1 MHLLWLLKL
10 MLAHLISDFM
20 IQPAEWVRDRQLKH
34 FRSIK
39 LYIHSFITAIVAL
52 LFIGWHYWPFALL
65 ILISHFLIDA
75 WKSFKPGG
83 FRFFLIDQ
91 LLHAFIIILCWLCAF
106 FSPAGIFKIVN
117 LLGQNKVFWVI
128 LSSVVFLTIPCSIII
143 GEMTRKWSEQLP
155 DNSGLLK
162 AGKWIGILE
171 RLMIL
176 IFLIHGQYGA
186 MGLLIA
192 AKGLLRFNEKDRKE
206 EKTEYLLIGS
216 LLSLGVAIVT
226 SVLVNKIL
234 ANID

>member
-10 MLAHLISDFM
+10 FLAHLITDFM
-20 IQPAEWVRDRQLKH
+20 IQPASWVRDRQFKH
-34 FRSIK
+34 FRSVK
-39 LYIHSFITAIVAL
+39 LYLHSFITAIVAL
-52 LFIGWHYWPFALL
+52 LFMGWQYWAFALL
-65 ILISHFLIDA
+65 ILVSHFLVDA
-75 WKSFKPGG
+75 WKSFKPAL
-83 FRFFLIDQ
+83 FKYFLIDQ
-91 LLHAFIIILCWLCAF
+91 LLHSVIILLCWLLAF
-106 FSPAGIFKIVN
+106 FDRTEVFSIIRT
-117 LLGQNKVFWVI
+117 LGQNRPFWVI
-128 LSSVVFLTIPCSIII
+128 LSSVVFLTIPSSIII
-143 GEMTRKWSEQLP
+143 GEMTKKWSEQLP

-226 SVLVNKIL
+226 SVVVNRIL
-234 ANID
+234 SDIG